1 MLQIH
6 ACDIK
11 KILDVSSEVAKSR
24 HTHFEAEIIFQ
35 ITMNFITRCDIW
47 VNERRELEIRV
58 KLGRWIVRVTIIS
71 RDNVL
76 PQFPS
81 TWQEVLR
88 TLFKCLA
95 IIKWEKIS
103 RIYYVFRNKISYKM

>member
-1 MLQIH
+1 MQIH

-35 ITMNFITRCDIW
+35 ITMNFTTRDAIYGSTKG
-47 VNERRELEIRV
+47 ESAKALEIRV

-81 TWQEVLR
+81 TCGR
-88 TLFKCLA
+88 KF
-95 IIKWEKIS
+95 
-103 RIYYVFRNKISYKM
+103 